1 MENVG
6 IPNALLYAINSISGV
21 SVNSFKIVSSSA
33 GAEVSSGGRFTFQLP
48 NVGLLD
54 TKTSKISFS
63 VKTTGAGTRLP
74 KYASSLLDQIVV
86 RMGGITVSQSQSGLY
101 GVWNTIQEETAQTH
115 QNEISGHRECLAT
128 MRSDGTILTADGNE
142 TYEDGIGGTSAL
154 FEVDLGEFAQ
164 CHPRILDLSIL
175 PQISIEVV
183 LAGTAVLSAPK
194 NSTILRGD
202 ANGVCAVNAG
212 IASIGWSMVNPTL
225 QANMYSL
232 MSGAYEASLRS
243 RMEQTGFLQIC
254 MPATIA
260 FQQAF
265 TGSARFSISSRCLN
279 KLTTVFRRRS
289 FATTTGFIPLAG
301 YAGLA
306 LTEATMNQVGGG
318 ANGTTQNGLA
328 RYQGAF
334 QQFSLPTQVPA
345 HGETKGLTAAGN
357 DAMDYGRDAVK
368 TAGNI
373 TMQYAIQS
381 ALCPQYGCD
390 QADMLALTCWAN
402 NIDELPDCKSLSEY
416 YYNKCIFA
424 FPLNLPE
431 EAKDKCSTTGLST
444 VGSNAFV
451 EVRASGGN
459 LDVSN
464 YDALTFATTTA
475 ILRVGIGRSV
485 ELLS

>member
-33 GAEVSSGGRFTFQLP
+33 GAEVASGGRFTFQLP

-54 TKTSKISFS
+54 TKTSKIAFS
-63 VKTTGAGTRLP
+63 IKTTGAGTRLP
-74 KYASSLLDQIVV
+74 KFATSMIDQMVI

-101 GVWNTIQEETAQTH
+101 GVWNTIQEETGQTH

-128 MRSDGTILTADGNE
+128 VSSDGTVMTSNGNE
-142 TYEDGIGGTSAL
+142 TYEAGIGGTSAL

-175 PQISIEVV
+175 PQISVEVV

-194 NSTILRGD
+194 NSLILRGAAD
-202 ANGVCAVNAG
+202 NVCAVNTVT
-212 IASIGWSMVNPTL
+212 SLGWSMINPTL

-254 MPATIA
+254 MPNTIA

-265 TGSARFSISSRCLN
+265 TGSARFSISARSLN
-279 KLTTVFRRRS
+279 KLTTVFRRRT
-289 FATTTGFIPLAG
+289 FATPTGFIPLAG
-301 YAGLA
+301 YAGQTTGEGTLNS
-306 LTEATMNQVGGG
+306 LGGG
-318 ANGTTQNGLA
+318 GTGQAKMGIS

-334 QQFSLPTQVPA
+334 QQFSLPTKVPA
-345 HGETKGLTAAGN
+345 FDETKGLTAAGN
-357 DAMDYGRDAVK
+357 DATDYGDATVK
-368 TAGNI
+368 TSGAI
-373 TMQYAIQS
+373 SMQYAIQS
-381 ALCPQYGCD
+381 ALIPQYPCD
-390 QADMLALTCWAN
+390 QANMLSLTCWAN
-402 NIDELPDCKSLSEY
+402 NIDQLPDCKSLAEY

-424 FPLNLPE
+424 IPLNLPE
-431 EAKDKCSTTGLST
+431 EAKDRCSITGLST
-444 VGSNAFV
+444 VGSNAFI

-459 LDVSN
+459 LNVSN

-475 ILRVGIGRSV
+475 ILRVGMGRSV